1 MKAKIRKH
9 ILVVEDDDF
18 LRKEICEGLHD
29 RGMPY
34 LEASNEKD
42 AYAMLDQNAETILCA
57 LLDIR
62 LHTSAQRR
70 DEDSPR
76 GRLSGLRI
84 ARHVR
89 TQFPAIK
96 VMGMSFFTEES
107 VRDWFHEFAHGFLRK
122 DWLALGQQGEFY
134 QSILKT
140 ARRTVRQKKPQ
151 SFIVH
156 GHDGKSVA
164 ALKKFITG
172 HLRWPRPLVLREM
185 ASGGRTIIEKFEE
198 AARAVR
204 VVFVLLTPDDVGAPQ
219 RATDD
224 LRRRARQ
231 NVIFEMGFFFA
242 KLQRVGGRVLLL
254 HKGAIEL
261 PSDIQ
266 GMIYIDISK
275 GLQVAREEIETELQ
289 RL

>member
-18 LRKEICEGLHD
+18 LRKEICEGLND
-29 RGMPY
+29 RRIPT

-42 AYAMLDQNAETILCA
+42 AYTVLEQHAESIVCA

-62 LHTSAQRR
+62 MHTTARRR

-89 TQFPAIK
+89 MHFPAIK
-96 VMGMSFFTEES
+96 LMGMSFFTEAA
-107 VRDWFHEFAHGFLRK
+107 VRDWFHEFGHGFLRK
-122 DWLALGQQGEFY
+122 DWLALGHEEEFY
-134 QSILKT
+134 QSVIKT
-140 ARRTVRQKKPQ
+140 AQRPVRRKKPQ
-151 SFIVH
+151 TFIVH
-156 GHDGKSVA
+156 GHDNQSVD
-164 ALKKFITG
+164 ALKTFITG
-172 HLRWPRPLVLREM
+172 YLGWPRPLVLREM
-185 ASGGRTIIEKFEE
+185 ASSGRTIIEKFED
-198 AARAVR
+198 AARDVS
-204 VVFVLLTPDDVGAPQ
+204 VVFVLLTPDDVGAAK
-219 RATDD
+219 RATVD

-242 KLQRVGGRVLLL
+242 KLQRLGGRVLLL
-254 HKGAIEL
+254 HKGGLEL

-266 GMIYIDISK
+266 GMTYIDISK
-275 GLQVAREEIETELQ
+275 GLHAARAEIETELQ
-289 RL
+289 S